1 MDIRSLRM
9 MVVEDQA
16 VQRKIAVR
24 ILRNLGVEEV
34 EEAEDG
40 LQALTLLKGRAEG
53 PDIVLSDLRMPGM
66 DGIEFLRELGQ
77 ARPTTSVVLT
87 SSLAPSLMGAA
98 EAVARADGLHVL
110 GAVEKPLTPEKLGTV
125 LRRYVPPEERHSLT
139 FDKPLE
145 REELEQAIV
154 DGHIFAEFQPRVR
167 VADSE
172 VTGAE
177 ALARWRHAG
186 RGRVPPAEFIPM
198 AEACGLIDSLT
209 WVMLEQ
215 AMAQAA
221 LWKRLGEDWTV
232 SVNLSLHYLG
242 YQSVADRIAA
252 LAERHAVEPQRIVL
266 EVTESLASTRVATV
280 IANLARLRMRGFGIA
295 IDDYGTGYA
304 SLAQLSQIPFSEMK
318 VDRSFVHGASDR
330 PTLKAL
336 LSSCLEL
343 ARQLRLESVAE
354 GVESAADLSMLR
366 ELNCDEAQGYLIA
379 RPMPSEELGAW
390 IEHRMR

>member
-9 MVVEDQA
+9 MVIEDQP
-16 VQRKIAVR
+16 VQRRIAVR
-24 ILRNLGVEEV
+24 MLRNLGVEDV

-40 LQALTLLKGRAEG
+40 FQALTLLKGRETG
-53 PDIVLSDLRMPGM
+53 PDIVVSDLRMPGM

-87 SSLAPSLMGAA
+87 SALEPALLGAA
-98 EAVARADGLHVL
+98 EAVARADGLDVL
-110 GAVEKPLTPEKLGTV
+110 GSLEKPLTPNKLGNV
-125 LRRYVPPEERHSLT
+125 LRRYVPPEDRHSLT
-139 FDKPLE
+139 FTRPLE
-145 REELEQAIV
+145 REELEQAIA
-154 DGHIFAEFQPRVR
+154 DGRIYAEFQPRVR
-167 VADSE
+167 VTDSE
-172 VTGAE
+172 IRGAE
-177 ALARWRHAG
+177 ALARWRHAE

-198 AEACGLIDSLT
+198 AEQCGLIDSLT

-215 AMAQAA
+215 AMAQAV

-242 YQSVADRIAA
+242 YHSVADRITA
-252 LAERHAVEPQRIVL
+252 LAERHGVEPQRIIL

-304 SLAQLSQIPFSEMK
+304 SLAQLCQIPFSELK

-330 PTLKAL
+330 PTLRAL

-366 ELNCDEAQGYLIA
+366 QLGCDEVQGYLIA
-379 RPMPSEELGAW
+379 RPMPADELGAW
-390 IEHRMR
+390 IERWTR

>member
-16 VQRKIAVR
+16 VQRRIAVR
-24 ILRNLGVEEV
+24 MLRNLGVEDV

-40 LQALTLLKGRAEG
+40 LQALMLLKGRATG

-87 SSLAPSLMGAA
+87 SGLEPTLMGAA
-98 EAVARADGLHVL
+98 EAVARADGLDVL
-110 GAVEKPLTPEKLGTV
+110 GTLEKPLTPDKLGNV
-125 LRRYVPPEERHSLT
+125 LRRYVPPGDRHSLT
-139 FDKPLE
+139 FTRPLE
-145 REELEQAIV
+145 REELEQAIA
-154 DGHIFAEFQPRVR
+154 DGRIYAEFQPRVR
-167 VADSE
+167 VADSD
-172 VTGAE
+172 VRGAE
-177 ALARWRHAG
+177 ALARWRHAE
-186 RGRVPPAEFIPM
+186 RGRIPPAEFIPM
-198 AEACGLIDSLT
+198 AEQCGLIDSLT
-209 WVMLEQ
+209 WVMLDQ
-215 AMAQAA
+215 AMTQAA

-252 LAERHAVEPQRIVL
+252 LAERHAIEPRRIIL
-266 EVTESLASTRVATV
+266 EVTESLASTRVSTV

-304 SLAQLSQIPFSEMK
+304 SLAQLCQIPFSELK

-366 ELNCDEAQGYLIA
+366 QLGCDEVQGYLIA
-379 RPMPSEELGAW
+379 RPMPADELGTW
-390 IEHRMR
+390 IERWTR

>member
-16 VQRKIAVR
+16 VQRRIAVR
-24 ILRNLGVEEV
+24 MLRNLGVEDV

-40 LQALTLLKGRAEG
+40 LQALMLMKGRATG

-77 ARPTTSVVLT
+77 SRPTTSVVLT
-87 SSLAPSLMGAA
+87 SALEPTLMGAA
-98 EAVARADGLHVL
+98 EAVARADGLDVL
-110 GAVEKPLTPEKLGTV
+110 GTLEKPLTPDKLGNV
-125 LRRYVPPEERHSLT
+125 LRRYVPPEDRHSLT
-139 FDKPLE
+139 FTRPLE
-145 REELEQAIV
+145 REELEQAIA
-154 DGHIFAEFQPRVR
+154 DGRIYAEFQPRVR
-167 VADSE
+167 VADSD
-172 VTGAE
+172 VRGAE
-177 ALARWRHAG
+177 ALARWRHEE

-198 AEACGLIDSLT
+198 AEQCGLIDSLT

-215 AMAQAA
+215 AMTQAA

-252 LAERHAVEPQRIVL
+252 LAERHAIEPRRIIL

-304 SLAQLSQIPFSEMK
+304 SLAQLCQIPFSELK

-330 PTLKAL
+330 PTLRAL

-366 ELNCDEAQGYLIA
+366 QLGCDEVQGYLIA
-379 RPMPSEELGAW
+379 RPMPADELGTW
-390 IEHRMR
+390 IER

>member
-16 VQRKIAVR
+16 VQRSIAVR
-24 ILRNLGVEEV
+24 MLRNLGVEDV

-40 LQALTLLKGRAEG
+40 LQALMLMKGRATG

-87 SSLAPSLMGAA
+87 SALEPTLMGAA
-98 EAVARADGLHVL
+98 EAVARADGLDVL
-110 GAVEKPLTPEKLGTV
+110 GTVEKPLTPDKLGNV
-125 LRRYVPPEERHSLT
+125 LRRYVPPEDRHSLT
-139 FDKPLE
+139 FTRPLE
-145 REELEQAIV
+145 REELEQAIA
-154 DGHIFAEFQPRVR
+154 DGRIYAEFQPRVR
-167 VADSE
+167 VADSD
-172 VTGAE
+172 VRGAE
-177 ALARWRHAG
+177 ALARWRHTE

-198 AEACGLIDSLT
+198 AEQCGLIDSLT
-209 WVMLEQ
+209 WVMLDQ
-215 AMAQAA
+215 AMTQAA

-252 LAERHAVEPQRIVL
+252 LAERHGIEPRRIVL
-266 EVTESLASTRVATV
+266 EVTESLASTRVSTV

-304 SLAQLSQIPFSEMK
+304 SLAQLCQIPFSELK

-330 PTLKAL
+330 PMLRAM

-366 ELNCDEAQGYLIA
+366 QLGCDEVQGYLIA
-379 RPMPSEELGAW
+379 RPMPADELGTW
-390 IEHRMR
+390 IERWTR

>member
-16 VQRKIAVR
+16 VQRSIAVR
-24 ILRNLGVEEV
+24 MLRNMGVQDV

-40 LQALTLLKGRAEG
+40 LQALMLLKGRATG

-87 SSLAPSLMGAA
+87 SGLEPTLMGAA
-98 EAVARADGLHVL
+98 EAVARADGLDVL
-110 GAVEKPLTPEKLGTV
+110 GTLEKPLTPDKLGNV
-125 LRRYVPPEERHSLT
+125 LRRYVPPEDRHSLT
-139 FDKPLE
+139 FTRPLE
-145 REELEQAIV
+145 REELEQAIA
-154 DGHIFAEFQPRVR
+154 DGRIYAEFQPRVR
-167 VADSE
+167 VADSD
-172 VTGAE
+172 VRGAE
-177 ALARWRHAG
+177 ALARWRHAE

-198 AEACGLIDSLT
+198 AEQCGLIDSLT
-209 WVMLEQ
+209 WVMLDQ
-215 AMAQAA
+215 AMTQAA

-242 YQSVADRIAA
+242 YQSVADRIVA
-252 LAERHAVEPQRIVL
+252 LAERHAIEPRRIIL
-266 EVTESLASTRVATV
+266 EVTESLASTRVSTV

-304 SLAQLSQIPFSEMK
+304 SLAQLCQIPFSELK

-330 PTLKAL
+330 PTIRAL

-366 ELNCDEAQGYLIA
+366 QLGCDEVQGYLIA
-379 RPMPSEELGAW
+379 RPMPADELGTW
-390 IEHRMR
+390 IERWTR